1 MTPLPIDAHVDD
13 IVAHVRAR
21 RAAVVVAAPGAGKT
35 TRVPPAL
42 VDDGPVILLQPRRI
56 AARSI
61 ARRIAAERG
70 WTIGSEV
77 GWQVRHERRFTADT
91 RLLVATEGVLT
102 ARMQSDP
109 LLSDFRTVVIDEF
122 HERSIHADLGLA
134 MARQAMLA
142 RDDLRVVVMSATMDA
157 APVAEFLGGCPIV
170 EAPGRTFALDVTYRP
185 GAAMEDVVLEALSG
199 NAGLPGNAALSGNA
213 VPSGNAAASEHA
225 VGRTGLGAA
234 ILCFLP
240 GAPEIRRTQE
250 RLASKLRGRQVPVL
264 PLYGA
269 LDADAQDAALVA
281 GDGARVILAT
291 NIAETTLTVPDV
303 TCVIDS
309 GVQKVARYDADRGVD
324 SLTTER
330 ISQDSADQ
338 RAGRA
343 GRVQAGRAIRLW
355 DARDRLRRHREPEIA
370 RVDLAPVALDVLAWG
385 GDPRAFEWF
394 APPPQGALDAALEL
408 LRRLGVMQAQGH
420 GPPGTPTSLG
430 LTPAADVVRRLP
442 VHPRLERM
450 LIEGRGAASIALAC
464 ALISERYVLPPRHG
478 ATACDLLAAVDDAR
492 ALPDHV
498 QRVARDIRETAR
510 RALGAAALDRIDDR
524 TFRQAVLAGYPDR
537 VARRREPT
545 SDRFLLASGTGA
557 RLARESGVLD
567 AEFIVAV
574 DVSRTDSSGA
584 DALIRIATGIERE
597 WLQPTDVDLR
607 HEIDASSGAVR
618 AWRVERY
625 DAIEVA
631 ERAVAP
637 DPDAAFSLITAEL
650 LRRGPDEAA
659 AQLLHRTAFAGV
671 RLTFDDLVQ
680 SAAAGARR
688 LSDVDL
694 AGAVPADVRRRLAR
708 DAPERLAVPSG
719 REARLEYRDD
729 GSVFAAVKLQELFG
743 LAETP
748 RMGPNR
754 VPVTFE
760 LLSPAGRPVQVTSDL
775 RSFWTRVYTEVRKEL
790 RARYPKHPWPEDPW
804 TAPPTHRTGRG
815 RASSSG

>member
-1 MTPLPIDAHVDD
+1 MTPLPIDAYVDD

-61 ARRIAAERG
+61 ARRIAVERG
-70 WTIGSEV
+70 WTIGREV

-109 LLSDFRTVVIDEF
+109 LLSDIRTVVIDEF

-157 APVAEFLGGCPIV
+157 APVAAFLGGCPIV
-170 EAPGRTFALDVTYRP
+170 EAPGRTFALDVVYRS
-185 GAAMEDVVLEALSG
+185 GAAIEDVVLEALYG
-199 NAGLPGNAALSGNA
+199 DAVLSGNA
-213 VPSGNAAASEHA
+213 VAPEHA
-225 VGRTGLGAA
+225 VVSKHAGGPTGLGSA
-234 ILCFLP
+234 ILCFLA

-250 RLASKLRGRQVPVL
+250 RLASKLRGREVPVL

-269 LDADAQDAALVA
+269 LDADAQDAALVP
-281 GDGARVILAT
+281 GDRARVILAT

-309 GVQKVARYDADRGVD
+309 GLQKVARYDADRGVD

-385 GDPRAFEWF
+385 GDPRTFEWF
-394 APPPQGALDAALEL
+394 APPPAGALDAALEVL
-408 LRRLGVMQAQGH
+408 GRLGVIQTP
-420 GPPGTPTSLG
+420 GPGRRGTPTGRLTSL
-430 LTPAADVVRRLP
+430 ADVLRRLP
-442 VHPRLERM
+442 VHPRLGRM
-450 LIEGRGAASIALAC
+450 LIEGRGAMSVALAC

-478 ATACDLLAAVDDAR
+478 ATACDLLAAVDDVR

-498 QRVARDIRETAR
+498 QRVAREIAATAS
-510 RALGAAALDRIDDR
+510 RALGAAAVDRIDDR
-524 TFRQAVLAGYPDR
+524 TFRRAVLAGYPDR
-537 VARRREPT
+537 VARRREPKR
-545 SDRFLLASGTGA
+545 DRFLLASGTGA

-597 WLQPTDVDLR
+597 WLQPTDVVLR

-637 DPDAAFSLITAEL
+637 DPDAASSLIMAEL

-659 AQLLHRTAFAGV
+659 AQLLRRTAFAGV

-680 SAAAGARR
+680 AAAAGARR

-694 AGAVPADVRRRLAR
+694 ASAVPADLRHRLAR

-719 REARLEYRDD
+719 REAPLEYRDD

-748 RMGPNR
+748 RVGSNR

-775 RSFWTRVYTEVRKEL
+775 RSFWTRVYPDVRKEL

-804 TAPPTHRTGRG
+804 TAPPTHRTVR
-815 RASSSG
+815 RKPSSLG